1 MRPGR
6 VIVCEALTVA
16 WYIYLL
22 ACTEIALDLYSIVTA
37 LDRTLI
43 VLAALAV
50 AWATW
55 KRLRWAPK
63 AAVVVAA
70 LVGLPT
76 FATTVGR
83 LEPILITPGLAPA
96 ALFAAYPIVLLAQ
109 LVAFIEGLGQ
119 LRTPDAAA

>member
-1 MRPGR
+1 M
-6 VIVCEALTVA
+6 
-16 WYIYLL
+16 
-22 ACTEIALDLYSIVTA
+22 YSIVTA

-55 KRLRWAPK
+55 KRRRWAPK
-63 AAVVVAA
+63 ATVVLAAV
-70 LVGLPT
+70 VGLPT

-109 LVAFIEGLGQ
+109 LVAFVEGLGQ